1 MLLLLAANY
10 AVYVANFFVANLDRV
25 LPLVAFRIQWWQV
38 VTYAFYHQSFAHLTS
53 NMFMLWAFGKAVEQ
67 EEGAWGVILYYI
79 VCAVGAPSSALHA
92 TRSALQFQLPSCQHA
107 VSACHASGA
116 PPRRCK
122 RPLPMNGM
130 LFGAGRDVRLA
141 FFLPRPTAR
150 RISQPIELRPPRHA
164 GSAAAFA
171 LTSPKGVC
179 IGASGA
185 VFGLYV
191 IALGVLLRKFSLR
204 KLLEVVAI
212 TPFVVGQI
220 TSNVAAQVGGGTL
233 ASMGAKVAY
242 MGHLGGALTGLLL
255 VALNFAVPSED

>member
-67 EEGAWGVILYYI
+67 EEGAWGVILYYV

-107 VSACHASGA
+107 VSAGHASGA
-116 PPRRCK
+116 
-122 RPLPMNGM
+122 
-130 LFGAGRDVRLA
+130 V
-141 FFLPRPTAR
+141 PRPTAR
-150 RISQPIELRPPRHA
+150 RIAQPIELRPPRHA